1 MSAPRRGEATVVP
14 MAPIAGA
21 GAGAGAG
28 AKGRGN
34 AALAA
39 RYQHT
44 LRTHSRFYD
53 DAAPSGSSS
62 SGRSTRLA
70 WQRAAILALI
80 VVLGYYALRGRLE
93 IGQSIDEMQRQQGH
107 EDVTWW

>member
-1 MSAPRRGEATVVP
+1 MSAPRGGEATVVP
-14 MAPIAGA
+14 MAPSSGT
-21 GAGAGAG
+21 G

-53 DAAPSGSSS
+53 DAGLSGS
-62 SGRSTRLA
+62 GRWTRLA

-93 IGQSIDEMQRQQGH
+93 IGQSIDEIQRQQGH